1 MSSGIRKDVQIIR
14 GFAILSVLG
23 FHFFPKTFPNG
34 YLGVDQFFVISGYL
48 MCLLLHKS
56 SEKPWYSLIAHFYFR
71 RLKRI
76 LPLYFLIIFATLLS
90 ISWISSDFLFV
101 KNLKS
106 AQKAL
111 FFMSN
116 IPEPEKVEIGYF
128 RKLTENIDFFTHCWS
143 LSLEVQ
149 FYFLVPFLYI
159 LIRNFSL
166 QIQIFGFSVFGIFSL
181 FYFAISVGSVSF
193 NSVFARIWQFMAG
206 MIVFLASEIQN
217 SENFEI
223 GETSKFLEDSKISEN
238 QGYLQNYSNLILYST
253 VIITT
258 YAVELKASIFRFLV
272 AILTSLFIFSSS
284 DSKSIIDRLLIYT
297 GNISYVLYLIHWPLY
312 SIWKSQTEGF
322 SDFHRDI
329 EDVDVQ
335 NREWNWLDDEYL
347 KNPVTGKWKGLSYRQ
362 LPRNG
367 TGKFKFRIIGSSTAA
382 RLSHLIQDE
391 CGFLASQMIQLTV
404 PTCEP
409 FYPTT
414 ELGSCTENSHEFQ
427 KIVDKEKPDY
437 LIIASRFYN
446 MGHPLP
452 QNITDME
459 YDPILAIARNEL
471 QKYMGGVSRKI
482 IILHA
487 FPRNNYRTFDRIV
500 RWMAQKMAPE
510 IIDKKVIEPLEN
522 GYNMARQRYE
532 ILLKEC
538 GSKCEI
544 IDYHDIFLNPKTD
557 FVRYFNEIGL
567 HYFTRNHHL
576 TPLAFEIV
584 RPHVRDICNKFDEI

>member
-1 MSSGIRKDVQIIR
+1 
-14 GFAILSVLG
+14 
-23 FHFFPKTFPNG
+23 
-34 YLGVDQFFVISGYL
+34 
-48 MCLLLHKS
+48 
-56 SEKPWYSLIAHFYFR
+56 
-71 RLKRI
+71 
-76 LPLYFLIIFATLLS
+76 
-90 ISWISSDFLFV
+90 
-101 KNLKS
+101 
-106 AQKAL
+106 
-111 FFMSN
+111 MSN
-116 IPEPEKVEIGYF
+116 IPGKEKVEIGYF
-128 RKLTENIDFFTHCWS
+128 RSLTENIDFFTHCWS

-149 FYFLVPFLYI
+149 FYFLVPFLY
-159 LIRNFSL
+159 LSIRNFT
-166 QIQIFGFSVFGIFSL
+166 L
-181 FYFAISVGSVSF
+181 FLTLFLSIILSILIHESF
-193 NSVFARIWQFMAG
+193 EKWSIRLDW
-206 MIVFLASEIQN
+206 
-217 SENFEI
+217 
-223 GETSKFLEDSKISEN
+223 KP
-238 QGYLQNYSNLILYST
+238 LILLISLLAFLNLTISNKNEISKVLKIDLYS
-253 VIITT
+253 
-258 YAVELKASIFRFLV
+258 K
-272 AILTSLFIFSSS
+272 TSFPPTFIPSLNKTFSS
-284 DSKSIIDRLLIYT
+284 Y
-297 GNISYVLYLIHWPLY
+297 
-312 SIWKSQTEGF
+312 
-322 SDFHRDI
+322 
-329 EDVDVQ
+329 EDVDLQ
-335 NREWNWLDDEYL
+335 NKEWNWLDDEYL

-362 LPRNG
+362 LPKNG
-367 TGKFKFRIIGSSTAA
+367 TGKFKFLILGSSTAA

-391 CGFLASQMIQLTV
+391 CGFLANQMIQLTV

-427 KIVDKEKPDY
+427 KLVDKEKPDY
-437 LIIASRFYN
+437 LVIASRFYN

-471 QKYMGGVSRKI
+471 QKYMRGVSKKI

-544 IDYHDIFLNPKTD
+544 IDYHDIFLNSKTD
-557 FVRYFNEIGL
+557 FVRYFNDIGL

-584 RPHVRDICNKFDEI
+584 RPYRCIE